1 VDHHN
6 AFRQWILERLLPN
19 FPLEGSIIVTPS
31 AGRRPWG
38 FPVNNGALRALAKSF
53 KEESWPGEDVRAAME
68 KIKAWWLHDWPDL
81 SNDISLVNELQDELW
96 SGSTVLTLFSR
107 R

>member
-1 VDHHN
+1 
-6 AFRQWILERLLPN
+6 
-19 FPLEGSIIVTPS
+19 
-31 AGRRPWG
+31 
-38 FPVNNGALRALAKSF
+38 LRALAKSF

-96 SGSTVLTLFSR
+96 SGSTVLTLFLAQVASDASLTMLLDEVR
-107 R
+107 RSTGWMRC